1 MTMTVFSK
9 TIDNSTVN
17 LMEEESYQGPIKIID
32 TDDNIE
38 EAVAILQQYKYL
50 GFDTET
56 KPTFK
61 KGERN
66 KVALLQLACEE
77 CVFLFQLKKITN
89 FTPLKELFA
98 NSEIIKI
105 GVAIRDDIK
114 GLNQYFKVD
123 NSSFLELQDY
133 VKEFDIEEAS
143 LKKLTAIILGFRIS
157 KSQQVSNWEASP
169 LKNSQVTYAATDA
182 WVSLRI
188 FKELNAIP

>member
-98 NSEIIKI
+98 NTEIIKI